1 MEVQRQF
8 SIRTTQAIGAV
19 GLALLA
25 LALLWP
31 APPAR
36 SEQPSRILLLHA
48 FNYTFPA
55 TTAISE
61 AARKRL
67 LDRAP
72 HKLEIDAEFLDL
84 ARASDPGHEDRTVS
98 FLREKYAHSPPDLV
112 MTLGSL
118 ALPFIVK
125 HRKAIAP
132 AAPVVFTSISPATF
146 LAARAPPDVTGI
158 VTEFNLGKTLAL
170 AEALQP
176 AARNVVVI
184 AGSSVVDR
192 RWQVE
197 ARKTME
203 SQGRKL
209 QTTYLF
215 ALPYDALA
223 AELARVPRDAIVIIL
238 TVFED
243 GTGRTFVPA
252 EVAAALARISPAP
265 VYSPYD
271 THLGNGTVG
280 GFIETFE
287 SVGVAAAD
295 LALEIIAGKDVIA
308 LSPRTNPGQAH
319 RVDFRA
325 MQRWNLRERDLPPGT
340 IVTFKEPTIWSEH
353 HGLILGALG
362 VSGVQMA
369 VAGALLVQR
378 RRRQRAETLLKESEE
393 RMTFTAASANLGLW
407 QFDRETNEL
416 WATEHSR
423 ALFGL
428 EEGVPLTRELFRN
441 AIHPEDRGMAISS
454 LSKAPG
460 ADRSAVTD
468 VRVMK
473 GGEQRWIRIRA
484 RHNFKHQGAAT
495 RLSGLFVDITD
506 QKTAEIET
514 ALQRQ
519 EVAHLMRVS
528 VLGELS
534 GAIAHEINQP
544 LTAIQANAE
553 TGLDL
558 LAVASPDLAELHDVL
573 QDIVDD
579 NRRASEVIQRLR
591 NLLRKGETAPI
602 PVDVNKLVTSTFTL
616 LHNELISRRVNVDL
630 ELEGGLPAIMADPVQ
645 LQQVLLNLVVNA
657 MDAMASTPMGE
668 RFITVSS
675 SMTPTNAIEVRV
687 KDSGPGVQA
696 DAQNRAFEP
705 FYTTKPDGLGLGLAI
720 CSTILEAHGG
730 EVELANDE
738 CGGAVAR
745 LLLPVR
751 STLFAAE

>member
-1 MEVQRQF
+1 MEVRLQLR
-8 SIRTTQAIGAV
+8 IRTARAIGAV
-19 GLALLA
+19 A
-25 LALLWP
+25 LALLVLASPWLAP
-31 APPAR
+31 AAR
-36 SEQPSRILLLHA
+36 SQQPSRILLLHA

-67 LDRAP
+67 LERAP
-72 HKLEIDAEFLDL
+72 HKLEIDGEFLDL
-84 ARASDPGHEDRTVS
+84 ARSSDPGHEDRVVS
-98 FLREKYAHSPPDLV
+98 FLREKYARSPPDVV

-125 HRKAIAP
+125 HRNAIAP

-146 LAARAPPDVTGI
+146 LASRAPPDVTGI

-176 AARNVVVI
+176 NVRRVVVI
-184 AGSSVVDR
+184 AGSAVVDR

-203 SQGRKL
+203 SRGGRFE
-209 QTTYLF
+209 TTYLF
-215 ALPYDALA
+215 ELSYDALA
-223 AELARVPRDAIVIIL
+223 AELAQVPRDAIVIVL

-243 GTGRTFVPA
+243 GTGKTFVPA

-271 THLGNGTVG
+271 TYLGNGTVG

-295 LALEIIAGKDVIA
+295 MALEIVAGKDVA
-308 LSPRTNPGQAH
+308 TLPPRTNPGQAH

-325 MQRWNLRERDLPPGT
+325 MQRWSLRERDLPPGT
-340 IVTFKEPTIWSEH
+340 VVLFKAPTIWDEH
-353 HGLILGALG
+353 RGVVLGALG
-362 VSGVQMA
+362 VSAVQMA
-369 VAGALLVQR
+369 VASALLIQR
-378 RRRQRAETLLKESEE
+378 RRRQRAETLLMESEE
-393 RMTFTAASANLGLW
+393 RMTFTAASVNLGLW
-407 QFDRETNEL
+407 QFDRATNEL

-428 EEGVPLTRELFRN
+428 EEGVPLTREAFLN

-454 LSKAPG
+454 LSGASD
-460 ADRSAVTD
+460 ADRSAVAD
-468 VRVMK
+468 VRVMRN
-473 GGEQRWIRIRA
+473 GEQRWIRIRA
-484 RHNFKHQGAAT
+484 RQNSKRHGAAT
-495 RLSGLFVDITD
+495 QLSGIFVDITD

-544 LTAIQANAE
+544 LTAIQSNAE

-558 LAVASPDLAELHDVL
+558 LAAASPDLAELRDIL

-579 NRRASEVIQRLR
+579 NRRAGEVIQRLR
-591 NLLRKGETAPI
+591 NLLKKGETAPVA
-602 PVDVNKLVTSTFTL
+602 VDVNNVVASTFAL
-616 LHNELISRRVNVDL
+616 LHNELISRRISVNL
-630 ELEGGLPAIMADPVQ
+630 ELGRGLPATMADPVQ

-657 MDAMASTPMGE
+657 MDAMSSTPIDE
-668 RFITVSS
+668 RLITVST
-675 SMTPTNAIEVRV
+675 SMTPANAIEVRV
-687 KDSGPGVQA
+687 KDNGPGLQA
-696 DAQNRAFEP
+696 EAESRVFEP
-705 FYTTKPDGLGLGLAI
+705 FYTTKPNGLGLGLAI
-720 CSTILEAHGG
+720 CSTIVEAHGG
-730 EVELANDE
+730 EVELANDAG
-738 CGGAVAR
+738 GGAVAR
-745 LLLPVR
+745 LVLPAR
-751 STLFAAE
+751 SALIAAE